1 MRLLQ
6 RDLTILSELQA
17 ERYEQIDIVTGK
29 LISEG
34 YVYNGV
40 TFSMSVN
47 AQSNLLGAYTA
58 KDLLTYPFAWNAK
71 DDSSTYYIADAAEM
85 TTFFMT
91 SLGTKKAHQ
100 DSGTALK
107 QLIRDAVDIEAVNAI
122 IDNR

>member
-40 TFSMSVN
+40 TFSMSAN
-47 AQSNLLGAYTA
+47 AQANLLGAYTA
-58 KDLLTYPFAWNAK
+58 KELLTYPFAWNSK
-71 DDSSTYYIADAAEM
+71 DDSSTYYIADATEM
-85 TTFFMT
+85 ASFFMT
-91 SLGTKKAHQ
+91 ALAFKKGLQ
-100 DSGTALK
+100 DSGTVLK
-107 QLIRDAVDIEAVNAI
+107 TQVRDAIDIDSVNAI
-122 IDNR
+122 VDNR